1 MKKNWVKIVSTLAV
15 LVIGSFLLLQTDL
28 LKFGK
33 DKPPDSASSKTPPA
47 QQKSAKAEQSS
58 AQKIPVNAMIVN
70 PKTLKDYIT
79 VNGSTQPM
87 EEVDISSEVSGKI
100 AKILFTEGSR
110 VEKGELLVKLNDA
123 ELKAQKEKLLVEKA
137 LAEKIA
143 GRMENLYEKEGVSL
157 QEYEVA
163 AAEVDKYQA
172 DIKLLETQLEKTL
185 IKAPFSGV
193 LGLKMVSVGNYV
205 SAGTPIVH
213 LVSLQPIALEFS
225 IPEKYS
231 YLLQKG
237 SRVQFTLS
245 GLERT
250 YSAKVIARQPQIDA
264 TTRTLTVK
272 ASAPNPQ
279 NKILPG
285 AFASV
290 VVNLQHYDQA
300 ISIPTEAIVPELGGK
315 KVFLFKNG
323 KASPVQVETGIRQNK
338 FIQVISGIEN
348 GDTVITSGVLQ
359 IRPGTKVHLTEILSE

>member
-1 MKKNWVKIVSTLAV
+1 MKKKWVQIVSTGAI
-15 LVIGSFLLLQTDL
+15 LVIGSFLLVQTDI

-33 DKPPDSASSKTPPA
+33 DKNLESDSSKLSTA
-47 QQKSAKAEQSS
+47 QSS
-58 AQKIPVNAMIVN
+58 QAIAKKYSVKKIPVKAMIVN
-70 PKTLKDYIT
+70 PTALRDFIV

-87 EEVDISSEVSGKI
+87 EEVDISSEVSGKVSE
-100 AKILFTEGSR
+100 ILFSEGSR
-110 VEKGELLVKLNDA
+110 VKKGQLLVRLNDA
-123 ELKAQKEKLLVEKA
+123 ELKAQKEKLLVEKK

-163 AAEVDKYQA
+163 EAEVDKYLA

-237 SRVQFTLS
+237 SMVQFKLS

-250 YSAKVIARQPQIDA
+250 YSARVIARQPQIDA
-264 TTRTLTVK
+264 TTRTLTLK
-272 ASAPNPQ
+272 ATAPNPQ

-290 VVNLQHYDQA
+290 EVNLKHYDKA
-300 ISIPTEAIVPELGGK
+300 ISIPTEAIIPELGGK
-315 KVFLFKNG
+315 KVYLFKNG

-338 FIQVISGIEN
+338 LIQIVRGIEN

-359 IRPGTKVHLTEILSE
+359 IHPGTEVRLTEILAE